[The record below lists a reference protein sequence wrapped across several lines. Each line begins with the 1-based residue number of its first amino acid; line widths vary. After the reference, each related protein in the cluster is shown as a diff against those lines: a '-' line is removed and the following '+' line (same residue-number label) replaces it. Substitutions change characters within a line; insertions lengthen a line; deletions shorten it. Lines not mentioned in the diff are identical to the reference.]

1 MASNGP
7 MNLINLSEK
16 VTIKKT
22 HLIKHLKLL
31 QNSSLIVKENFGKNK
46 VFFTI
51 TERGLAVLRMFK
63 PIFADKYT
71 THTIDFTGMIFPL

>member
-1 MASNGP
+1 

-22 HLIKHLKLL
+22 HLMKHLKLL
-31 QNSSLIVKENFGKNK
+31 QTSSLIIKENFGKNK

-51 TERGLAVLRMFK
+51 TESGLAVTRMFK
-63 PIFADKYT
+63 PIFADKCT
-71 THTIDFTGMIFPL
+71 TQIIDFKELTIPL